1 MTTATR
7 AGSFQY
13 PTAATSIAPT
23 DQATMDAAVAAL
35 QAHKD
40 AWVSVT
46 PAERSK
52 LMAQLMRDFYAVADR
67 WVAASMEA
75 KKLAPDSLLAGEEWS
90 AGVYTT
96 IRHMRQYRDALA
108 DIARSGAPRIPGAV
122 TTLPNG
128 QVAARV
134 FPQTTYDGLF
144 FTGLTAD
151 VWMEPGVT
159 KKNLRET
166 QASIYRTPHAGKVAL
181 VLGAGN
187 VSSIGPLDI
196 FYKLFDEDQVVVC
209 KMNPVNA
216 YLGPLMEV
224 AFRALIDG
232 GYLRIVYGGAEQGAY
247 LCNHPGVDEIHITGS
262 DKTFD
267 AIVWGPGA
275 EGAARKATGQPLLTK
290 RITGELGNVSPVI
303 VVPGPWSASDIQYQA
318 EHLVSMLTNNA
329 GFNCNATRVIV
340 THAGWKQR
348 DELLKAIRA
357 VFAKTPSRAAYYPG
371 ARDRHAAFVA
381 AHPEAEHFGADEGD
395 DAALDAHRWG
405 LARDGGRYRLHHR
418 GVLRPLRRDR
428 ARRRQPRRVRQ
439 PRGGLRQRRDLGHA
453 QRHAAGAFHL
463 AQRRGGWQGH
473 RQRDHQPAL
482 RHGGPELLGCL
493 GLRAGNDH
501 LGRVPRPSSSPIS
514 SQEPGVVHNTLMFDR
529 PQKTVMRAPF
539 RSTPTP
545 PWFVTHGRAGRAVF
559 RKLADFEM
567 NPSPGKVP
575 SIVISAIRG

>member
-1 MTTATR
+1 MTLATR

-13 PTAATSIAPT
+13 PTAATSIPPT
-23 DQATMDAAVAAL
+23 DQATMDAAIAAL

-40 AWVSVT
+40 AWVGVA

-52 LMAQLMRDFYAVADR
+52 LVGQLMRDYYAIADR

-75 KKLAPDSLLAGEEWS
+75 KKLAPDSPLAGEEWG
-90 AGVYTT
+90 AGVWTT
-96 IRHMRQYRDALA
+96 MRHLRQLRDALA
-108 DIARSGAPRIPGAV
+108 DIARSGAPRIPGPV

-134 FPQTTYDGLF
+134 FPQTSYDGLF
-144 FTGLTAD
+144 FRGLTAD
-151 VWMEPGVT
+151 VWMEPDVT
-159 KKNLRET
+159 KANLREN
-166 QASIYRTPHAGKVAL
+166 QASIYRTKHAGKVAL

-196 FYKLFDEDQVVVC
+196 FYKLFNEDQVVIC

-224 AFRALIDG
+224 AFRSLIDG
-232 GYLRIVYGGAEQGAY
+232 GYLRIVYGGAAEGAY
-247 LCNHPGVDEIHITGS
+247 LCNHVGVEEIHITGS

-275 EGAARKATGQPLLTK
+275 EGVARKATGQPLLTK
-290 RITGELGNVSPVI
+290 RITGELGNVSPVVI
-303 VVPGPWSASDIQYQA
+303 VPGNWSANEIQYQA

-340 THAGWKQR
+340 THSGWKQR
-348 DELLKAIRA
+348 DQLLKAIRA
-357 VFAKTPSRAAYYPG
+357 VFATTPARAAYYPG
-371 ARDRHAAFVA
+371 ARDRHASFVA
-381 AHPEAEHFGADEGD
+381 AHPEAEQFGSAEGD
-395 DAALDAHRWG
+395 ALPWTFITDVSPEATDDMVFNTEAFCSLFAETALDAASPAEFVNRAAQFANESIWG
-405 LARDGGRYRLHHR
+405 TLNITLLAHPSSLKDAAVGKAIENAITNLRFGNIGLNYWA
-418 GVLRPLRRDR
+418 GTSFVL
-428 ARRRQPRRVRQ
+428 
-439 PRGGLRQRRDLGHA
+439 GTTTW
-453 QRHAAGAFHL
+453 GAFP
-463 AQRRGGWQGH
+463 GH
-473 RQRDHQPAL
+473 PLTDIQS
-482 RHGGPELLGCL
+482 G
-493 GLRAGNDH
+493 
-501 LGRVPRPSSSPIS
+501 V
-514 SQEPGVVHNTLMFDR
+514 GVVHNTLMFDR

-567 NPSPGKVP
+567 DPSPGKVP
-575 SIVISAIRG
+575 SIVISAVRG